1 VSRVPLLA
9 LACLLGACQKP
20 PRDELVL
27 WHAYR
32 GAEASALVDAVARFE
47 TAPGGV
53 SVRLVS
59 VPYDAFANKLSVA
72 IPRGNGPDVFIY
84 AHDRV
89 GDWAETGL
97 LEPLGLWADER
108 VIDRFFGQTV
118 ESLVYEEV
126 LYGLPLAFKTLA
138 LFYDTTMVE
147 RPPRTTAAMV
157 AQAKAI
163 RAADP
168 TRWGLAYPLDS
179 LYFHAPWLHGF
190 GGRVYSH
197 GDAVA
202 LAEPAAVRSVEFVRR
217 LVHDEK
223 IMPEEVTSALVT
235 ALFRD
240 HKLAFVVNG
249 PWFRGELD
257 GHRGWAVAPLPIVTE
272 TGQPARPFLGVEG
285 VLLNARSTRKVDGFA
300 LMRFLTSDGE
310 AMGRLAAGGQLVANT
325 AAYDAGVGDGFTE
338 AFRRQVEN
346 AVPLSNR
353 PHMRR
358 VWTPAQDALSQA
370 IMHGVAP
377 AQAMTE
383 AVRVIGRGD

>member
-1 VSRVPLLA
+1 MVIV
-9 LACLLGACQKP
+9 CLLGACQERK
-20 PRDELVL
+20 RDELVL

-32 GAEASALVDAVARFE
+32 GAEASALAEAVARFE
-47 TAPGGV
+47 AAPGGGA
-53 SVRLVS
+53 VRLVS
-59 VPYDAFANKLSVA
+59 VPYDAFANKLSVS

-97 LEPLGLWADER
+97 LEPLGLWADEPL
-108 VIDRFFGQTV
+108 IDRFFGQTV
-118 ESLVYEEV
+118 ESLVYEDV

-147 RPPRTTAAMV
+147 KPPRTTAALV
-157 AQAKAI
+157 AQSKAI

-168 TRWGLAYPLDS
+168 RCWGLAYPLDS

-190 GGRVYSH
+190 GGRVYSR
-197 GDAVA
+197 GDALA
-202 LAEPAAVRSVEFVRR
+202 LAEPAAVRSVEFIRR

-235 ALFRD
+235 ALFRE

-257 GHRGWAVAPLPIVTE
+257 GHQGWAVAPLPVVTE

-285 VLLNARSTRKVDGFA
+285 VLLSARSTRKTEGFA

-310 AMGRLAAGGQLVANT
+310 ATARLAAGGQLVANT
-325 AAYDAGVGDGFTE
+325 GAYDAGVGDGFTA
-338 AFRRQVEN
+338 AFRQQVEN

-358 VWTPAQDALSQA
+358 VWTPAQDALSGA
-370 IMHGVAP
+370 IMHGVDP
-377 AQAMTE
+377 VKAMTE
-383 AVRVIGRGD
+383 AVRVIARGD